1 MGGLPFS
8 GGLGQVEF
16 VCTSYSS
23 YSIDGVEYPSLG
35 HSGFQFTNPFA
46 PRTPEKKNV
55 VGMGSDP
62 PGRSALKE
70 ERPFAS
76 WGWRGPCTRKR
87 ECDIV
92 SGGV

>member
-46 PRTPEKKNV
+46 PRTPEKKRGGHGFGSARTV
-55 VGMGSDP
+55 CLEGRKTLCIVGVARPMYQ
-62 PGRSALKE
+62 E
-70 ERPFAS
+70 E
-76 WGWRGPCTRKR
+76 GM
-87 ECDIV
+87 
-92 SGGV
+92 